1 MFLFVQLRKHE
12 KFANLLRYSKVLS
25 FLVVLMLMF
34 SLPAPAESSSPKV
47 DPILTR
53 PATMADS
60 FSVISNARYFRNVKL
75 QEADRFT
82 GYGFDVEVAVPFRES
97 MQFRLVLPAYTR
109 GKARLLKPRTLETI
123 TIKGPAGTFDYPTI
137 LFDHQISDIDQT
149 GYNLS
154 YFIGYGKT
162 IRDWG
167 KLDTTHG
174 DTYNHQGDL
183 LRFGLH
189 ADGLV
194 RNTNVRWLANAGLRA
209 YIGSDDL
216 NPAETGDD
224 FFLIDLMTAAVFE
237 PWKGSFHPAIE
248 LVYQGDIDRY
258 HAVHLIPQVIVP
270 LNSSID
276 LKAGTSINLTRDGES
291 FGARLQMS
299 YRR

>member
-12 KFANLLRYSKVLS
+12 NFANLLRYSKMLS
-25 FLVVLMLMF
+25 CLVVLILMF
-34 SLPAPAESSSPKV
+34 SLPAPVESSNPKV

-53 PATMADS
+53 PAATIDT

-75 QEADRFT
+75 EEADRFS
-82 GYGFDVEVAVPFRES
+82 GYGFDFEVAIPFKES
-97 MQFRLVLPAYTR
+97 MQFRLILPAYTR
-109 GKARLLKPRTLETI
+109 GKARLIDPPTFETI

-137 LFDHQISDIDQT
+137 LFDHQLIDIDQAA
-149 GYNLS
+149 YNLS
-154 YFIGYGKT
+154 YFVGFGKT

-183 LRFGLH
+183 FRLGVNS
-189 ADGLV
+189 DGYV
-194 RNTNVRWLANAGLRA
+194 RNTGVRWLANVGLRA